1 MDTNIYKTK
10 LEAEL
15 KVLEEELAG
24 LGMRNPENPRDWEAK
39 QPEENISPADEN
51 EVADTIDDFETNSAI
66 LNDLETKYNEVKL
79 ALEKIEKGT
88 YGICETNNHPIDED
102 RLMANPSART
112 CKEHM
117 GE

>member
-1 MDTNIYKTK
+1 MDTKIYKEK

-15 KVLEEELAG
+15 KTLEQELQSVG
-24 LGMRNPENPRDWEAK
+24 IKDPNNPQDWIAV

-51 EVADTIDDFETNSAI
+51 EVADTIDDFENNRAI
-66 LNDLETKYNEVKL
+66 LNDLEIRYNDVKL

-88 YGICETNNHPIDED
+88 YGMCEINNHPIDED

-117 GE
+117 E